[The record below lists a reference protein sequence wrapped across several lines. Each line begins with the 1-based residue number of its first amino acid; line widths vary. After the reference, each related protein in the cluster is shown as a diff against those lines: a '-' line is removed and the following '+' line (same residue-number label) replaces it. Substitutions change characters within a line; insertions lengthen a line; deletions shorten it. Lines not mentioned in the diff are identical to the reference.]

1 MQRWDAGVNS
11 QLALFDLLG
20 DLSFSRIDE
29 DTLALSVAGKPA
41 LSLKRP
47 SLDQYRT
54 QLQDVLDWAPLRA
67 DRASEILAQTTDMG
81 AFFQSVLP
89 LSAEKNASTLLLL
102 KIATQLS
109 SYIVLRF
116 KHEFGCPRP
125 VELSPQIQPMIP
137 TPMHGAYPMGH
148 MSEAVI
154 VANLLSKLTHQ
165 TGSPAWNEMTEQLK
179 RIAIRIGQNRIVAGV
194 HYPIDLAGGL
204 AIGQW
209 ISDYLWA
216 CCNQGEDPVSMTAKQ
231 FDAQTFSNE
240 PIPGMNWGS
249 ILSDVK
255 GKNEDKPIQVNVKSR
270 IFVQAL
276 MPMAAA
282 EWDWLDLANTEAV
295 LK

>member
-1 MQRWDAGVNS
+1 MPASATQTSREFTALLIAKNSYRPWQKTHQAAIGVTKDLLIQRMQRWDAGVNS

-29 DTLALSVAGKPA
+29 DTLVLSVDGKPA

-194 HYPIDLAGGL
+194 HYPIDLHT
-204 AIGQW
+204 
-209 ISDYLWA
+209 
-216 CCNQGEDPVSMTAKQ
+216 C
-231 FDAQTFSNE
+231 
-240 PIPGMNWGS
+240 
-249 ILSDVK
+249 
-255 GKNEDKPIQVNVKSR
+255 
-270 IFVQAL
+270 
-276 MPMAAA
+276 
-282 EWDWLDLANTEAV
+282 DLEYGR
-295 LK
+295 